1 MSPFII
7 VQSRVEDS
15 HKSRLDSQLKQELCL
30 TMMKPYLWPLC
41 LNKLVEAGDFAQ
53 QGVLA
58 YSLDD
63 YFLLTE
69 RILLPPQISM
79 NGSAADSLKFYGAL
93 RRNSTKPKKT
103 AN

>member
-1 MSPFII
+1 
-7 VQSRVEDS
+7 
-15 HKSRLDSQLKQELCL
+15 
-30 TMMKPYLWPLC
+30 MMKPYLWPLC

-53 QGVLA
+53 QGVIA

-79 NGSAADSLKFYGAL
+79 NGSAADTLEVSNFYGAL
-93 RRNSTKPKKT
+93 RRNSRKPQKT
-103 AN
+103 ANQ